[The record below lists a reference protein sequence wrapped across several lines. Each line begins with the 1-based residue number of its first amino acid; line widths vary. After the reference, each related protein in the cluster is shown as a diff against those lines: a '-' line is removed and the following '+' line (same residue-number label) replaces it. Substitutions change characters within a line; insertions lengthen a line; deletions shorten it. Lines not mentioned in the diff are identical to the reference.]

1 VRNRLQEARL
11 MLLVSPELAP
21 DGELLERVAAALP
34 HVDVLQARPKD
45 PRTQPSLRA
54 PAPARATFDLARGL
68 LRLVRERRSEALVLV
83 DDRVDVARALLDEG
97 LAGVHLGADDCPVEV
112 ARAHLGDEALVGL
125 STHSFEDVLA
135 AIERDVDYLG
145 FGPVHATATKGY
157 ARGLGSTAAWLAG
170 EASPLPV
177 FPIGGIDA
185 SNAVELARVGRACVG
200 SAILAA
206 DDPAAAARAIRAA
219 LESGD

>member
-1 VRNRLQEARL
+1 

-21 DGELLERVAAALP
+21 EGELLERVAAVLP

-45 PRTQPSLRA
+45 PRTQPSPKA
-54 PAPARATFDLARGL
+54 PCPARATYDLARDL
-68 LRLVRERRSEALVLV
+68 LRLVRERRAEVLVLV

-112 ARAHLGDEALVGL
+112 ARAHLGDEALIGL

-135 AIERDVDYLG
+135 AEERAVDYLG

-157 ARGLGSTAAWLAG
+157 ARGLGATAAWLAC

-177 FPIGGIDA
+177 FPIGGIDMG
-185 SNAVELARVGRACVG
+185 NAGELARGGRACVG
-200 SAILAA
+200 SAILSA
-206 DDPAAAARAIRAA
+206 DDPFAAARAIRAA
-219 LESGD
+219 LEAGD

>member
-21 DGELLERVAAALP
+21 AGELLERVAAALP
-34 HVDVLQARPKD
+34 HVDALQARPKD
-45 PRTQPSLRA
+45 PRTQPSPAA
-54 PAPARATFDLARGL
+54 PCPARATWDLAREL
-68 LRLVRERRSEALVLV
+68 LRLVRERRSKALVLV

-135 AIERDVDYLG
+135 AQERRVDYLG
-145 FGPVHATATKGY
+145 FGPVHATPTKGY
-157 ARGLGSTAAWLAG
+157 ARGLGATAAWLAC

-185 SNAVELARVGRACVG
+185 ANAAELARAGRACVG
-200 SAILAA
+200 SAILSAG
-206 DDPAAAARAIRAA
+206 DPAAAARAIRAA
-219 LESGD
+219 LESSD